1 MEVKGSDN
9 KALST
14 ETKVEETSTAT
25 TEVTKTTNEVKEENK
40 LQLTHIDKDFAYD
53 LFSVPSCSGFEYR
66 MVTFIM
72 LWAKRKNIKYE
83 FDTYGNLYLTKGEIG
98 ENEFYPCVTAH
109 LDTVQTKQKP
119 YVLSGIRLDIETR
132 ISKGKHELYCDGFGP
147 GGDDKCGLLIALS
160 MFNHVDVLKA
170 AFFLEE
176 ETGCRGSSS
185 LNVEWFK
192 NVGYVMGFDSPD
204 LNRAAWSCS
213 GTKLFT
219 ADFYKNHLQE
229 ICTKH
234 GLTKFY
240 SEPYTDVKQIREKT
254 DITCMN
260 FGSGYY
266 NAHMANEYVVLEDID
281 TACRMGHD
289 IIQHLGKKKYAME
302 KKSTTTTYYQG
313 WTNTANDEDSK
324 FLATLGGNSR
334 YSSYGGRT
342 TSSSSVSSVSGG
354 TYSSTGAKK
363 KDTDVSIETMKYII
377 ERYEEYNDMI
387 KNEIEA
393 KCKELGINFDDNFAQ
408 IFNKDIK
415 F

>member
-1 MEVKGSDN
+1 MMANVVENKTVVATEVKQ
-9 KALST
+9 
-14 ETKVEETSTAT
+14 
-25 TEVTKTTNEVKEENK
+25 NEKSENK
-40 LQLTHIDKDFAYD
+40 FALTHVDKDFAYD
-53 LFSVPSCSGFEYR
+53 LFSVPSCSGYEYR

-72 LWAKRKNIKYE
+72 IWAKRHGIKYE
-83 FDTYGNLYLTKGEIG
+83 FDTYGNLYLTKGEVKEG
-98 ENEFYPCVTAH
+98 EYYPCVTAH

-132 ISKGKHELYCDGFGP
+132 VVKDKHELYCKGFGL
-147 GGDDKCGLLIALS
+147 GGDDKCGLLIGLS

-176 ETGCRGSSS
+176 ETGCKGSSNM
-185 LNVEWFK
+185 NVEWFN

-213 GTKLFT
+213 GTKLFS
-219 ADFYKNHLQE
+219 ADFYKNHMQE

-240 SEPYTDVKQIREKT
+240 SEPFTDVKQIREKT

-266 NAHMANEYVVLEDID
+266 NAHCDTEYVVLEEID

-289 IIQHLGKKKYAME
+289 LIKHLGLKKYPLA
-302 KKSTTTTYYQG
+302 KDSVKTYSQG
-313 WTNTANDEDSK
+313 WYGSANDEDSK
-324 FLATLGGNSR
+324 FLATLGDNSR
-334 YSSYGGRT
+334 YTRSTYSNG
-342 TSSSSVSSVSGG
+342 VSSVSNG
-354 TYSSTGAKK
+354 TYKSQAAKK
-363 KDTDVSIETMKYII
+363 SNDVSFETLKYII
-377 ERYEEYNDMI
+377 NRYEEYNEMI
-387 KNEIEA
+387 KKEVEE
-393 KCKELGINFDDNFAQ
+393 KCKEQGIDFESVFGQ
-408 IFNKDIK
+408 IFDKEIK

>member
-1 MEVKGSDN
+1 MEVKESEN

-14 ETKVEETSTAT
+14 ETKVEETS
-25 TEVTKTTNEVKEENK
+25 KTTNTSKVVENQKEEK
-40 LQLTHIDKDFAYD
+40 EQDEIKLTHINKDFAYD
-53 LFSVPSCSGFEYR
+53 LMSVPTCSSFEYR

-72 LWAKRKNIKYE
+72 VWAKRNNIKYE
-83 FDTYGNLYLTKGEIG
+83 FDKYGNIYLTKGEIG

-109 LDTVQTKQKP
+109 LDTVQTKQKA

-132 ISKGKHELYCDGFGP
+132 VSNGKHELFCDGFGP
-147 GGDDKCGLLIALS
+147 GGDDKCGLLIGLS
-160 MFNHVDVLKA
+160 LFNHVDVLKA

-176 ETGCRGSSS
+176 ETGCRGSSN
-185 LNVEWFK
+185 LDVEWFK
-192 NVGYVMGFDSPD
+192 NVGYVIGFDSPD

-229 ICTKH
+229 VCTKH

-240 SEPYTDVKQIREKT
+240 SEPFTDVKQIREKT

-281 TACRMGHD
+281 AACAMGHD
-289 IIQHLGKKKYAME
+289 IIKHLGKKKYAIE
-302 KKSTTTTYYQG
+302 KKSTSGTLYQG
-313 WTNTANDEDSK
+313 WTNSYNDEDYK
-324 FLATLGGNSR
+324 FLSTLGDNSR
-334 YSSYGGRT
+334 YSSYNRT
-342 TSSSSVSSVSGG
+342 TSSSSSTS
-354 TYSSTGAKK
+354 YSSTTAKK
-363 KDTDVSIETMKYII
+363 KDTDVSIETVKYVI
-377 ERYEEYNDMI
+377 ERYEEYNELI
-387 KNEIEA
+387 KKQIED
-393 KCKELGINFDDNFAQ
+393 KCKELGIDFTENFAE
-408 IFNKDIK
+408 IFNKEIK